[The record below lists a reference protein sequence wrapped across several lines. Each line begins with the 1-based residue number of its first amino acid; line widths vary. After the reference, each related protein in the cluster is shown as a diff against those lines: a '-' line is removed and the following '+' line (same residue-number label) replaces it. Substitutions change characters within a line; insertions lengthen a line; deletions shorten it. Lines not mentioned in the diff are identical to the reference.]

1 MITELVKKVFNG
13 KDNSHIS
20 RLKAIRKLP
29 QDRAEKELGRLLF
42 DTCVDHALSFVKEE
56 HSKTDSLFSELHK
69 HKLFHE
75 MVAINFW
82 VVDKKFSRTQ
92 KALIDEIHN
101 FYSLAYSESAESFAG
116 PESLRDRYKIY
127 HDSWNDVTGFQDQF
141 GLRATEFIFGNANG
155 VPVEQTSF
163 WIISHAHKAMKA
175 FSDIKKNCR
184 NAGNGK

>member
-1 MITELVKKVFNG
+1 MITALVKKVLNG
-13 KDNSHIS
+13 KDNSHSS

-29 QDRAEKELGRLLF
+29 QDRVEKELGRLLF
-42 DTCVDHALSFVKEE
+42 DTCIDHALSFIKEE

-82 VVDKKFSRTQ
+82 LVDKKFSKT
-92 KALIDEIHN
+92 KKSLIDEVHN
-101 FYSLAYSESAESFAG
+101 LYSLAYRESAGSFDIRD
-116 PESLRDRYKIY
+116 SLIDRYKIY

-141 GLRATEFIFGNANG
+141 GLRATEFIFGNVHD

-163 WIISHAHKAMKA
+163 WIISHAHEALKT
-175 FSDIKKNCR
+175 FSDIKRSCR
-184 NAGNGK
+184 NLMA